1 MILGGGLRVENNYL
15 DGISISQLDD
25 MVVSSSAV
33 FTYGHAGNY
42 YDNKIYYKANYQSAD
57 LGLQSFNVSTGSWL
71 SLTSTNIAST
81 IYGLEVSGSNLY
93 TVSASKSGATTRIDV
108 VPYTPLNDTWG
119 TKQTFYHNYNQDT
132 RTCMSGSL
140 MYILYEYSNT
150 SDNYTWHLMSYDI
163 NTNTNS
169 SDLNFSASSVG
180 SPTVSLTHWNNV
192 LYYMANSNVH
202 EYNIINNTSTI
213 IGRTDSDMG
222 RAIYYNDY
230 IYYPGYTS
238 AGILV
243 IKKYNIISN
252 TSSLIYT
259 NIPYMMYNSVIDN
272 NGNFYVYGTKVYGTT
287 EYGGQTYKI
296 NNFLS

>member
-1 MILGGGLRVENNYL
+1 MILGGGVRIENNYL
-15 DGISISQLDD
+15 DGIRISQLGD
-25 MVVSSSAV
+25 MVVSTSAV
-33 FTYGHAGNY
+33 FNYGHAGNY
-42 YDNKIYYKANYQSAD
+42 YDDKIYYKANYQSAD

-93 TVSASKSGATTRIDV
+93 AVSASKSGSATTISV
-108 VPYTPLNDTWG
+108 NPYTPLNDTWG
-119 TKQTFYHNYNQDT
+119 TKKSFYHAYNQDT

-150 SDNYTWHLMSYDI
+150 SGSYTWHLMSYNI

-180 SPTVSLTHWNNV
+180 SPTVSLTPGNNV

-202 EYNIINNTSTI
+202 EYNIANNTTAI
-213 IGRTDSDMG
+213 IGRTDYDMG
-222 RAIYYNDY
+222 TARYYNGY
-230 IYYPGYTS
+230 VYYPGYTD

-243 IKKYNIISN
+243 IKKYNIANN

-259 NIPYMMYNSVIDN
+259 NIPYMMYNSIIDN
-272 NGNFYVYGTKVYGTT
+272 SGNYYVYGTKVYGIA

-296 NNFLS
+296 TLP